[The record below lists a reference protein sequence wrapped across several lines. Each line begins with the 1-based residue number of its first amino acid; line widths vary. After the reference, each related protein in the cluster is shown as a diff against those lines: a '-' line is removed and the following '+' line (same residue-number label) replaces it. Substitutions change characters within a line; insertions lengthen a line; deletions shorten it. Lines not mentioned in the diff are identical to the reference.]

1 MEEISSFFQGGFANF
16 FTKAGDWIV
25 EFAINIII
33 AILVYIA
40 GRLLITWFVNRF
52 LTKFLKRSR
61 IDVDV
66 HRFIK
71 TTVKVVYCLIPWNH
85 RNTRIPDIFSCS
97 TFRFCRSGCWYVAS
111 GKLIKLCRRIITS
124 YI

>member
-33 AILVYIA
+33 AILVYIV

-71 TTVKVVYCLIPWNH
+71 TTVKVVLYIVL
-85 RNTRIPDIFSCS
+85 FL
-97 TFRFCRSGCWYVAS
+97 G
-111 GKLIKLCRRIITS
+111 IIG
-124 YI
+124 IL

>member
-1 MEEISSFFQGGFANF
+1 MRTSS
-16 FTKAGDWIV
+16 TKAGDWIV

-33 AILVYIA
+33 ASNSVYIA

-71 TTVKVVYCLIPWNH
+71 TTVKVVLYIVLFLGIIGILGFQ
-85 RNTRIPDIFSCS
+85 TSS
-97 TFRFCRSGCWYVAS
+97 LVA
-111 GKLIKLCRRIITS
+111 LF
-124 YI
+124 